1 MTTLVT
7 TLADAATPLAWQ
19 RDAAARAAYNAV
31 LIVAGS
37 LLVALSAQIAV
48 PLAPVPITMQPFA
61 VLLVGASLG
70 ARRGAL
76 ALALYLAQG
85 AAGLPVFAA
94 GGCCIARLAGPTAG
108 YLWSYPLAAGLVGW
122 LAERGMDRRPL
133 TAMAAML
140 AGTAVIYLIAL
151 PWLSLYVAPGR
162 VLADG
167 LVPFIAGDLAK
178 VALAGGA
185 LPGAWAV
192 LRAVRRALGLPER

>member
-1 MTTLVT
+1 MT
-7 TLADAATPLAWQ
+7 TLADAATPIAWQ
-19 RDAAARAAYNAV
+19 RDTAAQAAYNAILV
-31 LIVAGS
+31 ITGS
-37 LLVALSAQIAV
+37 LLVALSAQFAV

-76 ALALYLAQG
+76 AMALYLAEG

-94 GGCCIARLAGPTAG
+94 GGCCVARLVGPTAG
-108 YLWSYPLAAGLVGW
+108 YLWSYPLAAGLVGV
-122 LAERGMDRRPL
+122 LAERGLDRRPL

-151 PWLSLYVAPGR
+151 PWLALFVGAGR

-167 LVPFIAGDLAK
+167 MLPFIVGDVAK
-178 VALAGGA
+178 IALAGGV
-185 LPGAWAV
+185 LPGAWLA
-192 LRAVRRALGLPER
+192 LRSLRRALGLPEQ

>member
-1 MTTLVT
+1 MT
-7 TLADAATPLAWQ
+7 TLADAASPFAWQ
-19 RDAAARAAYNAV
+19 QDTAARTAYNAL

-37 LLVALSAQIAV
+37 VLVALSAQIAV

-61 VLLVGASLG
+61 VLLVGAALG

-76 ALALYLAQG
+76 AMALYLAEG

-94 GGCCIARLAGPTAG
+94 GGCCVTRLVGPTAG

-133 TAMAAML
+133 TAIVAML

-151 PWLSLYVAPGR
+151 PWLAGFVGADR
-162 VLADG
+162 VLEVG
-167 LVPFIAGDLAK
+167 LLPFVAGDLAK

-185 LPGAWAV
+185 LPGTWAL
-192 LRAVRRALGLPER
+192 LRSLRRALGLPER